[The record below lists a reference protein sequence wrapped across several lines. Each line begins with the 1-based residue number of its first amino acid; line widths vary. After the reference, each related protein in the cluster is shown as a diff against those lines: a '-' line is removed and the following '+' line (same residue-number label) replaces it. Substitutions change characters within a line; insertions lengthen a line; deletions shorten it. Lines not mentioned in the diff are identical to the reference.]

1 MRNSECY
8 GKRRYNVFNP
18 QIAIAL
24 DLLFTQLSF
33 PRHLVN
39 RAMGVKIETVIKGDG
54 KTYARVGDRITVHYV
69 GTLPDGAVFDS
80 TRRRGEPF
88 TTEIGLGRVIKGWD
102 EGMPKLSLGE
112 KAVLTVSPDYAYGTK
127 GVPPLIP
134 PNAELKFE
142 VEVISIF

>member
-1 MRNSECY
+1 MTISC
-8 GKRRYNVFNP
+8 
-18 QIAIAL
+18 
-24 DLLFTQLSF
+24 
-33 PRHLVN
+33 
-39 RAMGVKIETVIKGDG
+39 
-54 KTYARVGDRITVHYV
+54 
-69 GTLPDGAVFDS
+69 
-80 TRRRGEPF
+80 RGEPF